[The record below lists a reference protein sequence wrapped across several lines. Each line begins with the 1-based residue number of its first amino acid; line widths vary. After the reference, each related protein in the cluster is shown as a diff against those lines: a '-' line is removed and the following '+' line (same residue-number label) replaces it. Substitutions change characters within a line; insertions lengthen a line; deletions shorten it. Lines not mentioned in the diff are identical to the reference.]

1 MRLIPRCVAK
11 VSIQRLLSIRSL
23 LVCVS
28 GTVCICL
35 GPGLLVAQRVTN
47 TPIPPAPATPTESR
61 IAVAPGLKSRSAALQ
76 DPQFAIKAMGLSA
89 AQEQGLVQ
97 VRARY
102 VIAIKGYVARLNV
115 LEQDVAHG
123 SASKETLGATED
135 TLRAILTAEHAA
147 ADSLL
152 TPAQKQRYLNAIRQ
166 VHTAGVI
173 NPGAVNQ
180 PAARPAARTATASS
194 TRKAPA
200 SPSLV
205 PIP

>member
-1 MRLIPRCVAK
+1 MRLIPRCVAN
-11 VSIQRLLSIRSL
+11 VSIQRHVSIRSL
-23 LVCVS
+23 IVHVS
-28 GTVCICL
+28 GAACICL

-47 TPIPPAPATPTESR
+47 TPAPPAPATPTESR

-76 DPQFAIKAMGLSA
+76 DAKFAIKAMGLTA
-89 AQEQGLVQ
+89 AQEQGLVH

-102 VIAIKGYVARLNV
+102 VTAIKGYVARLNV
-115 LEQDVAHG
+115 LEQDVTHG
-123 SASKETLGATED
+123 SASKETLVATED

-166 VHTAGVI
+166 VHAAGVI
-173 NPGAVNQ
+173 NPGAVN
-180 PAARPAARTATASS
+180 RPAVGTATTGS
-194 TRKAPA
+194 TRKA
-200 SPSLV
+200 SMIPSLV